1 MMKKIFFL
9 LFLILIVNPLPIIT
23 HADQSNSEIVKG
35 EIIKIVSTPPICTDL
50 SDEKNIIPESQIVK
64 VLILEGNHKN
74 EILQMQSGEFI
85 LDLGDKVNLCLN
97 DENGIITAASVYQ
110 FVRTKY
116 TIYIIIFFAI
126 VMFLVGGIK
135 GLKSIITLSFTA
147 YSVLFVLP
155 KLIIKGYNPILM
167 TIGLASL
174 ITILTLV
181 IINGFNSKS
190 CAAILG
196 TIGGVIISGII
207 SAYMGSLL
215 KFSGLA
221 GEEQRALMYIPKT
234 SHINFSQL
242 LYAGILLGA
251 LGAVMDVCTSIS
263 SVIHEIKLSN
273 KDASSWFLF
282 KSGMSV
288 GRDIIGTMSNTLILA
303 YAGSSISVIITFM
316 AYNANLGEIINQE
329 VISVV
334 IIRSLAGSIGL
345 ILSVPLTAFIASS
358 IIKEKELIS

>member
-1 MMKKIFFL
+1 MMKKIFFF
-9 LFLILIVNPLPIIT
+9 LFFILILNLSPIT
-23 HADQSNSEIVKG
+23 TYASPSNSETVKG
-35 EIIKIVSTPPICTDL
+35 KVIKIISTPETCTDL
-50 SDEKNIIPESQIVK
+50 SDEKNIINESQIIQ
-64 VLILEGNHKN
+64 VLILEGTHQN

-85 LDLGDKVNLCLN
+85 LDLGDKVNLCLSE
-97 DENGIITAASVYQ
+97 ENGKIIAASVYQ

-116 TIYIIIFFAI
+116 IIYIIIFFAI
-126 VMFLVGGIK
+126 IMLFVGGIK

-147 YSVLFVLP
+147 YSVLLVLP

-167 TIGLASL
+167 TIALASL

-181 IINGFNSKS
+181 IVNGFNSKS
-190 CAAILG
+190 YAAILG
-196 TIGGVIISGII
+196 TIGGVIISGSI
-207 SAYMGSLL
+207 SAYIGNLL

-221 GEEQRALMYIPKT
+221 GEKQRALMYIPKT

-273 KDASSWFLF
+273 KDASGWFLF

-303 YAGSSISVIITFM
+303 YAGASMSVIITFM
-316 AYNANLGEIINQE
+316 AYDANLAEVVNQE
-329 VISVV
+329 VISVE
-334 IIRSLAGSIGL
+334 ILRSLAGSIGL
-345 ILSVPLTAFIASS
+345 ILAVPLTAFIASS
-358 IIKEKELIS
+358 VAKEKHT

>member
-1 MMKKIFFL
+1 MKKIYFL
-9 LFLILIVNPLPIIT
+9 LFFILILNLSPIT
-23 HADQSNSEIVKG
+23 TYASSSNSKTVKG
-35 EIIKIVSTPPICTDL
+35 KIIKIISTPETCTDL
-50 SDEKNIIPESQIVK
+50 SDEKNIINDSQIIQ
-64 VLILEGNHKN
+64 VLILEGTHQN

-85 LDLGDKVNLCLN
+85 LDLGDRVNLCLSE
-97 DENGIITAASVYQ
+97 ENGTITAASVYQ

-116 TIYIIIFFAI
+116 IIYIIIFFAI
-126 VMFLVGGIK
+126 IMLFVGGIK

-155 KLIIKGYNPILM
+155 NLIIKGYNPILM
-167 TIGLASL
+167 TIALASL

-181 IINGFNSKS
+181 IVNGFNSKS
-190 CAAILG
+190 YAAILG
-196 TIGGVIISGII
+196 TIGGVIISGLI
-207 SAYMGSLL
+207 SAYMGNLL

-221 GEEQRALMYIPKT
+221 GEQQRALMYIPKT
-234 SHINFSQL
+234 SHINFTQL

-273 KDASSWFLF
+273 KDASGLFLF

-288 GRDIIGTMSNTLILA
+288 GKDIIGTMSNTLILA
-303 YAGSSISVIITFM
+303 YAGASMSVIITFM
-316 AYNANLGEIINQE
+316 AYNTNLAEVINQE
-329 VISVV
+329 VISVE
-334 IIRSLAGSIGL
+334 ILRSLAGSIGL

-358 IIKEKELIS
+358 FAKEKHT